1 MIFSVPPFRTWL
13 HIWKEKCWTLR
24 FGSSLPLL
32 SPAGKEQIFWVR
44 PNFSKESYAGENTW
58 PCVSSLPALQCCAT
72 RWIGISKLI
81 FEHPHSTVSFH
92 IFVYFV
98 SPHRVCEW
106 VVAVCALPLRKFMAD
121 HFVLPLSPQP
131 FGLRS
136 SSRKQALLLLLCSTL
151 PLPKPLAGGGV
162 FHSFFCSRK
171 TRIFNPSYKL
181 ESTPKLMIN
190 N

>member
-1 MIFSVPPFRTWL
+1 MLDPPVLEFP
-13 HIWKEKCWTLR
+13 
-24 FGSSLPLL
+24 SSLISSRKGANILSSTQFFPRKVTQGKIHDHVFHHFLL
-32 SPAGKEQIFWVR
+32 YK
-44 PNFSKESYAGENTW
+44 
-58 PCVSSLPALQCCAT
+58 CCAT

>member
-1 MIFSVPPFRTWL
+1 MLDPPVWE
-13 HIWKEKCWTLR
+13 IP
-24 FGSSLPLL
+24 SSLISSRKGANIL
-32 SPAGKEQIFWVR
+32 SSTQFFQGKLR
-44 PNFSKESYAGENTW
+44 RENTW